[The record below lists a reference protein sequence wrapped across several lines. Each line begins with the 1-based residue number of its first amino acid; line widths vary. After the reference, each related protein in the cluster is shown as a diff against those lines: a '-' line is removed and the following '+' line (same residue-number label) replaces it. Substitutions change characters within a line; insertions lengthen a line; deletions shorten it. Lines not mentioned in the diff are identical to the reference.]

1 MENDDQYNGNDSNFN
16 ADNLYKNFVTKSF
29 AVYVTSGSGASASD
43 SVKILKGE
51 ITNEIGGGVYVS
63 GNANTQVT
71 LGTEGSTDNSLLT
84 VSAAKRLDGAN
95 PNTDDSLIA
104 NGFINWKNNNWDYR
118 QSSMGGSSVE
128 VAGGTLTIYNGSY
141 STEQGNGILVK
152 NGTANIS
159 GGVYGGQDVYEANGG
174 GAVAGPAASYSFK
187 IFGGTAN
194 ISGGTFDSDG
204 SGAFIMGTS
213 SGSWGTAN
221 ISGGSFS
228 VTGQA
233 GISVYEY
240 GELTVSGNTVVSGAA
255 AGLVIESSDN
265 PCTVTIEDGTFTGT
279 RTSNGDGIWC
289 GSTNVTLTVSGGTFT
304 GQSRSGLYFNSYENN
319 GDDSPVSLSGGTF
332 HVNTWNTGWF
342 AKNTG
347 AIGNADRNIVAT
359 GHSASADFDTQ
370 TVTIN

>member
-1 MENDDQYNGNDSNFN
+1 MKQ
-16 ADNLYKNFVTKSF
+16 
-29 AVYVTSGSGASASD
+29 
-43 SVKILKGE
+43 
-51 ITNEIGGGVYVS
+51 
-63 GNANTQVT
+63 
-71 LGTEGSTDNSLLT
+71 
-84 VSAAKRLDGAN
+84 
-95 PNTDDSLIA
+95 
-104 NGFINWKNNNWDYR
+104 
-118 QSSMGGSSVE
+118 
-128 VAGGTLTIYNGSY
+128 
-141 STEQGNGILVK
+141 
-152 NGTANIS
+152 
-159 GGVYGGQDVYEANGG
+159 
-174 GAVAGPAASYSFK
+174 AASYSFK

-194 ISGGTFDSDG
+194 ISGGKFDSNG

-240 GELTVSGNTVVSGAA
+240 GELTVSGSTVVSGAA

-265 PCTVTIEDGTFTGT
+265 PCTVTIEGGTFTGT

-332 HVNTWNTGWF
+332 HVNTWNTSWW
-342 AKNTG
+342 ANNTG
-347 AIGNADRNIVAT
+347 AIGNAGTNIVAA
-359 GHSASADFDTQ
+359 GHSASASFDTQ